1 MSDEAP
7 VPEEETPVPEEAAP
21 EEPSVPEAAPVMDG
35 DVTDNDK
42 LMAALSYPIPIVAI
56 VILLSE
62 TNKERAF
69 QKFHA
74 VQALVFW
81 VVLSVIGIVLS
92 VITLGFGAL
101 CFPVIWL
108 ISLWPAYE
116 AYQGKYLEIPVVT
129 DFIRN
134 QGWV

>member
-1 MSDEAP
+1 MNA
-7 VPEEETPVPEEAAP
+7 ETPVPEGTPASENDIN
-21 EEPSVPEAAPVMDG
+21 E
-35 DVTDNDK
+35 NDK

-62 TNKERAF
+62 ANKVRPF

-74 VQALVFW
+74 VQSLAFW
-81 VVLSVIGIVLS
+81 VALTVIAIVISLVTFGIG
-92 VITLGFGAL
+92 TL
-101 CFPVIWL
+101 CFPILWL

-116 AYQGKYLEIPVVT
+116 AYQGKYMEFPVLT
-129 DFIRN
+129 DFIRK

>member
-1 MSDEAP
+1 MTTEIP
-7 VPEEETPVPEEAAP
+7 AP
-21 EEPSVPEAAPVMDG
+21 EG
-35 DVTDNDK
+35 DITPNDK

-56 VILLSE
+56 FILISE
-62 TNKERAF
+62 TNKTRPF

-81 VVLSVIGIVLS
+81 VALTVVGIVLAL
-92 VITLGFGAL
+92 VTLGIGSL

-108 ISLWPAYE
+108 ISLWPAYKT
-116 AYQGKYLEIPVVT
+116 YQGEYMKMPVIT

-134 QGWV
+134 QGWT

>member
-1 MSDEAP
+1 MNAEAP
-7 VPEEETPVPEEAAP
+7 TPE
-21 EEPSVPEAAPVMDG
+21 SDI
-35 DVTDNDK
+35 TDNDK
-42 LMAALSYPIPIVAI
+42 LMAALSYPIPIVVSI

-62 TNKERAF
+62 TNKARPF

-74 VQALVFW
+74 VQALAFW
-81 VVLSVIGIVLS
+81 VALAVIGIVITI
-92 VITLGFGAL
+92 VTLGIGGI

-108 ISLWPAYE
+108 VSLWPAYKS
-116 AYQGKYLEIPVVT
+116 YQGEYMEMPVVT

>member
-1 MSDEAP
+1 MNTEVP
-7 VPEEETPVPEEAAP
+7 TPEEETVPEN
-21 EEPSVPEAAPVMDG
+21 

-42 LMAALSYPIPIVAI
+42 LMAALSYPIPILAI

-62 TNKERAF
+62 TNKARPF

-74 VQALVFW
+74 VQALAFW
-81 VVLSVIGIVLS
+81 VVVSVIGIVLS
-92 VITLGFGAL
+92 IVTLGIGAL
-101 CFPVIWL
+101 CFPVLWL
-108 ISLWPAYE
+108 VSLWPAYKS
-116 AYQGKYLEIPVVT
+116 YQGEYMEMPVIT